1 MRISQ
6 TKEEGKYLYKIN
18 IGSEE
23 VGSVTLLLLLL
34 PRTEYFPSINLICVG
49 HYVFPSGCEDRESEA
64 SGIQTGLI
72 VFKSQQER

>member
-23 VGSVTLLLLLL
+23 VGSFSLF
-34 PRTEYFPSINLICVG
+34 TEYFPSINLCVG
-49 HYVFPSGCEDRESEA
+49 YYVFPSGGEHRESEA
-64 SGIQTGLI
+64 SGIQKGLI
-72 VFKSQQER
+72 AFKLQQETC